1 MKKISWLL
9 VGAFLMVGL
18 VACSGGDDDDT
29 ASPSPEVT
37 PTATAAPSAN

>member
-9 VGAFLMVGL
+9 VGAFLMMGL
-18 VACSGGDDDDT
+18 AACSGGDDDT